1 MMMTTTT
8 TTTTMKPLWLQRLT
22 TRLRHAWWDESDT
35 QRHIPPDMAQ
45 RLQARVAASEQRHTG
60 QIRLCVEA
68 SLPGSYVHRLD
79 ADTPLPVLVR
89 QRAVMMFSKL
99 RVWDT
104 QHHNGVLIYLLLAE
118 RAIEI
123 VADRNLAGRVSP
135 DQWQAVV
142 GRLAGALAAQ
152 QHEAGLTQAIDET
165 SALLAQHFERVNVPA
180 TAATV
185 QTNELPDAPHLQ

>member
-1 MMMTTTT
+1 MMM
-8 TTTTMKPLWLQRLT
+8 MWQKLS

-35 QRHIPPDMAQ
+35 QQAIPPAMSR
-45 RLQARVAASEQRHTG
+45 RLEALVAASEQRHTG
-60 QIRLCVEA
+60 QIRLCIEA
-68 SLPGSYVHRLD
+68 SLPGSYVRRLD
-79 ADTPLPVLVR
+79 ASTSLRALVR

-135 DQWQAVV
+135 EEWQAVV
-142 GRLAGALAAQ
+142 GRLASALAAR
-152 QHEAGLTQAIDET
+152 QHEEGLTQAIAET
-165 SALLAQHFERVNVPA
+165 SALLAQHFERINPS
-180 TAATV
+180 AATDSH
-185 QTNELPDAPHLQ
+185 QTNELPDTPHLQ

>member
-1 MMMTTTT
+1 MMMTI
-8 TTTTMKPLWLQRLT
+8 WHRLT
-22 TRLRHAWWDESDT
+22 TRLRHLWWDESDT
-35 QRHIPPDMAQ
+35 TRHIPPATAQ
-45 RLQARVAASEQRHTG
+45 RLEACVAASEQRHTG

-68 SLPGSYVHRLD
+68 SLPGSYVGRLSVG
-79 ADTPLPVLVR
+79 TPLSALVR

-135 DQWQAVV
+135 EEWQAVV
-142 GRLAGALAAQ
+142 GRLASALATQ
-152 QHEAGLTQAIDET
+152 RHEAGLTQAITET
-165 SALLAQHFERVNVPA
+165 SALLAQHFARAAPA
-180 TAATV
+180 AMVAV
-185 QTNELPDAPHLQ
+185 DQPNELPDTPHLQ

>member
-1 MMMTTTT
+1 MMMWH
-8 TTTTMKPLWLQRLT
+8 KLR
-22 TRLRHAWWDESDT
+22 TRLRHAWWDNSDT
-35 QRHIPPDMAQ
+35 ARHIPPAVAQ
-45 RLQARVAASEQRHTG
+45 RLEAVVAASEQLHTG

-68 SLPGSYVHRLD
+68 SLPGSYVARMN
-79 ADTPLPVLVR
+79 ATTPLPELVR

-135 DQWQAVV
+135 DEWQAVV
-142 GRLAGALAAQ
+142 SRLATALATQ
-152 QHEAGLTQAIDET
+152 QHEAGLTQAIGET
-165 SALLAQHFERVNVPA
+165 SALLALHFARVSPP
-180 TAATV
+180 TAAAAV
-185 QTNELPDAPHLQ
+185 QANELPDAPHLQ

>member
-1 MMMTTTT
+1 MVMT
-8 TTTTMKPLWLQRLT
+8 LWQHLT
-22 TRLRHAWWDESDT
+22 TRLRHAWWDDSDT
-35 QRHIPPDMAQ
+35 KRHIPPDMVQ
-45 RLQARVAASEQRHTG
+45 RLQASVAASEQRHTG

-68 SLPGSYVHRLD
+68 SLPGSYVRRLD
-79 ADTPLPVLVR
+79 ASTPMPELIR

-104 QHHNGVLIYLLLAE
+104 QQHNGVLIYLLLAE

-142 GRLAGALAAQ
+142 GRLGAALSAQ
-152 QHEAGLTQAIDET
+152 QHEEGLTQAIAET
-165 SALLAQHFERVNVPA
+165 SALLAQHFARARLGAGVGD
-180 TAATV
+180 TLI
-185 QTNELPDAPHLQ
+185 NELPDAPYLQ